1 MITSIIIIVSI
12 ASLLGIG
19 FAKLHKTN
27 VERLKE
33 YNQEVTFDDMD
44 DTFHSIIDGY
54 KDSND
59 GSFNYVYKGCSIP
72 LGRATAFLNF
82 FGKSVYT
89 EEPYLFLCKRSSQ
102 DDEFREYGCL
112 FGRTGIYLSEENTCQ
127 GGKDKYISFFG
138 LTQIFVVGKLIITI
152 NVQPQKIFDSV
163 HVYSVKT
170 IQVANLIR
178 RVGKS
183 ITNNSWGYALYK
195 GKVVEIVDLSSVD
208 DSEILSCQKSMVS
221 QETEDILENAEKR
234 LTGKGFEKGVQATG
248 VQAVMPNFKAFWGDI
263 KNLMNGARGHGY
275 AAEYGNNSG
284 DRIKGAKVEYA
295 AQNLDECGRQVK
307 HGADRIVDGIE
318 IQTKYYKTASETIG
332 AAFQKKQAIYLRS
345 DGSGKMM
352 QIEVPRDQYQEALNA
367 MQKRI
372 DSGQVPNI
380 SPGESARNYVRKGY
394 FTYEQSFNIARAGT
408 IESLTV
414 DIASGAVCCL
424 QAAGISS
431 IIIFAQ
437 AMWSGASRKEA
448 MQDCLHTSMV
458 IMGRGTLIYTLTMQ
472 LSRKEIAN
480 VLTGKVC
487 TVAGIAQG
495 YKAFNNPI
503 FSASENMAA
512 KISSSDLASSKVGQV
527 LGLDRMTGRQLIGTS
542 VTVAV
547 VFGPDVIKTLRGRIS
562 TKQLFKNTTIGAAG
576 MAGAAIGQAAIP
588 IPVVGAMIG
597 GAVGGIG
604 ARKVMNQFIEDDA
617 KKMFRI
623 LKEEFIDQTMLSNL
637 SKEEFDKV
645 TSLTVA
651 SKKTSKLLEDMYRSK
666 DYRNYARDCIMQ
678 PAILRVTK
686 NRNLITQTEYNK
698 ALIEM
703 AEEVMEAKYGNQRN
717 H

>member
-1 MITSIIIIVSI
+1 MNDIMTISIIIVVGI
-12 ASLLGIG
+12 AILSGIG
-19 FAKLHKTN
+19 FAKLHNKN
-27 VERLKE
+27 IERLNA
-33 YNQEVTFDDMD
+33 YNQVVTFDEMD
-44 DTFHSIIDGY
+44 DVLCPITERY
-54 KDSND
+54 KDSNND
-59 GSFNYVYKGCSIP
+59 LFDYVYKGKSIP

-82 FGKSVYT
+82 FGKSIYT
-89 EEPYLFLCKRSSQ
+89 EEPYMFLCKRSSQ

-112 FGRTGIYLSEENTCQ
+112 FGRTGIYLSDENANQ
-127 GGKDKYISFFG
+127 RGKDKYISFFG
-138 LTQIFVVGKLIITI
+138 LSQILVIGKLIITV
-152 NVQPQKIFDSV
+152 NVRPQKMFDSIRI
-163 HVYSVKT
+163 YSAKT
-170 IQVANLIR
+170 TQVANLIR
-178 RVGKS
+178 QMGKS
-183 ITNNSWGYALYK
+183 IINNSWGYALYK
-195 GKVVEIVDLSSVD
+195 GKVVEIIDLPLEDND
-208 DSEILSCQKSMVS
+208 DVAPYQKQTVS
-221 QETEDILENAEKR
+221 QETEDILDKTEKR
-234 LTGKGFEKGVQATG
+234 LEGKGLEKGVEAAG
-248 VQAVMPNFKAFWGDI
+248 VQAVIPNFKAFWGDI

-275 AAEYGNNSG
+275 AAEYGNNAG
-284 DRIKGAKVEYA
+284 DRMKGARVEYA
-295 AQNLDECGRQVK
+295 AQNLDEHGRQVK
-307 HGADRIVDGIE
+307 HGADRIVNGIE

-332 AAFQKKQAIYLRS
+332 AVFQKKQAIYLRS

-352 QIEVPRDQYQEALNA
+352 QIEVPRDQYQDALNA

-372 DSGQVPNI
+372 DSGQVPNV
-380 SPGESARNYVRKGY
+380 SPGESAKDYVRKGY

-408 IESLTV
+408 IESLSV

-437 AMWSGASRKEA
+437 AMWRGASPKEA

-480 VLTGKVC
+480 VFAGKVY
-487 TVAGIAQG
+487 TVDGIAQG

-512 KISSSDLASSKVGQV
+512 KISSSGVASSKAGQA
-527 LGLDRMTGRQLIGTS
+527 LGLDKMTGRRLIGTS

-597 GAVGGIG
+597 GTVGGLG
-604 ARKVMNQFIEDDA
+604 AKKVMDRFIEDDA
-617 KKMFRI
+617 KEMFRI

-645 TSLTVA
+645 TALTVA
-651 SKKTSKLLEDMYRSK
+651 SKKASKLLEDMYHSK
-666 DYRNYARDCIMQ
+666 DYRNYARDHIMQ
-678 PAILRVTK
+678 PAILKVTK
-686 NRNLITQTEYNK
+686 NRNLITQNQYDQ

-703 AEEVMEAKYGNQRN
+703 AEEAVLA
-717 H
+717 

>member
-1 MITSIIIIVSI
+1 MTISIIIVVGI
-12 ASLLGIG
+12 AILSGIG
-19 FAKLHKTN
+19 FAKLHNKN
-27 VERLKE
+27 IERLNA
-33 YNQEVTFDDMD
+33 YNQVVTFDEMD
-44 DTFHSIIDGY
+44 DVLCPITERY
-54 KDSND
+54 KDSNND
-59 GSFNYVYKGCSIP
+59 LFDYVYKGKSIP

-82 FGKSVYT
+82 FGKSIYT
-89 EEPYLFLCKRSSQ
+89 EEPYMFLCKRSSQ

-112 FGRTGIYLSEENTCQ
+112 FGRTGIYLSDENANQ
-127 GGKDKYISFFG
+127 RGKDKYISFFG
-138 LTQIFVVGKLIITI
+138 LSQILVIGKLIITV
-152 NVQPQKIFDSV
+152 NVRPQKMFDSIRI
-163 HVYSVKT
+163 YSAKT
-170 IQVANLIR
+170 TQVANLIR
-178 RVGKS
+178 QMGKS
-183 ITNNSWGYALYK
+183 IINNSWGYALYK
-195 GKVVEIVDLSSVD
+195 GKVVEIIDLPLEDND
-208 DSEILSCQKSMVS
+208 DVAPYQKQTVS
-221 QETEDILENAEKR
+221 QETEDILDKTEKR
-234 LTGKGFEKGVQATG
+234 LEGKGLEKGVEAAG
-248 VQAVMPNFKAFWGDI
+248 VQAVIPNFKAFWGDI

-275 AAEYGNNSG
+275 AAEYGNNAG
-284 DRIKGAKVEYA
+284 DRMKGARVEYA
-295 AQNLDECGRQVK
+295 AQNLDEHGRQVK
-307 HGADRIVDGIE
+307 HGADRIVNGIE

-332 AAFQKKQAIYLRS
+332 AVFQKKQAIYLRS

-352 QIEVPRDQYQEALNA
+352 QIEVPRDQYQDALNA

-372 DSGQVPNI
+372 DSGQVPNV
-380 SPGESARNYVRKGY
+380 SPGESAKDYVRKGY

-408 IESLTV
+408 IESLSV

-437 AMWSGASRKEA
+437 AMWRGASPKEA

-480 VLTGKVC
+480 VFAGKVY
-487 TVAGIAQG
+487 TVDGIAQG

-512 KISSSDLASSKVGQV
+512 KISSSGVASSKAGQA
-527 LGLDRMTGRQLIGTS
+527 LGLDKMTGRRLIGTS

-597 GAVGGIG
+597 GTVGGLG
-604 ARKVMNQFIEDDA
+604 AKKVMDRFIEDDA
-617 KKMFRI
+617 KEMFRI

-645 TSLTVA
+645 TALTVA
-651 SKKTSKLLEDMYRSK
+651 SKKASKLLEDMYHSK
-666 DYRNYARDCIMQ
+666 DYRNYARDHIMQ
-678 PAILRVTK
+678 PAILKVTK
-686 NRNLITQTEYNK
+686 NRTLITQNQYDQ

-703 AEEVMEAKYGNQRN
+703 AEEAVLA
-717 H
+717 

>member
-1 MITSIIIIVSI
+1 MTISIIIVVGI
-12 ASLLGIG
+12 AILSGIG
-19 FAKLHKTN
+19 FAKLHNKN
-27 VERLKE
+27 IERLNA
-33 YNQEVTFDDMD
+33 YNQVVTFDEMD
-44 DTFHSIIDGY
+44 DVLCPITERY
-54 KDSND
+54 KDSNND
-59 GSFNYVYKGCSIP
+59 LFDYVYKGKSIP

-82 FGKSVYT
+82 FGKSIYT
-89 EEPYLFLCKRSSQ
+89 EEPYMFLCKRSSQ

-112 FGRTGIYLSEENTCQ
+112 FGRTGIYLSDENANQ
-127 GGKDKYISFFG
+127 RGKDKYISFFG
-138 LTQIFVVGKLIITI
+138 LSQILVIGKLIITV
-152 NVQPQKIFDSV
+152 NVRPQKMFDSIRI
-163 HVYSVKT
+163 YSAKT
-170 IQVANLIR
+170 TQVANLIR
-178 RVGKS
+178 QMGKS
-183 ITNNSWGYALYK
+183 IINNSWGYALYK
-195 GKVVEIVDLSSVD
+195 GKVVEIIDLPLEDND
-208 DSEILSCQKSMVS
+208 DVAPYQKQTVS
-221 QETEDILENAEKR
+221 QETEDILDKTEKR
-234 LTGKGFEKGVQATG
+234 LEGKGLEKGVEAAG
-248 VQAVMPNFKAFWGDI
+248 VQAVIPNFKAFWGDI

-275 AAEYGNNSG
+275 AAEYGNNAG
-284 DRIKGAKVEYA
+284 DRMKGARVEYA
-295 AQNLDECGRQVK
+295 AQNLDEHGRQVK
-307 HGADRIVDGIE
+307 HGADRIVNGIE

-332 AAFQKKQAIYLRS
+332 AVFQKKQAIYLRS

-352 QIEVPRDQYQEALNA
+352 QIEVPRDQYQDALNA

-372 DSGQVPNI
+372 DSGQVPNV
-380 SPGESARNYVRKGY
+380 SPGESAKDYVRKGY

-408 IESLTV
+408 IESLSV

-437 AMWSGASRKEA
+437 AMWRGASPKEA

-480 VLTGKVC
+480 VFAGKVY
-487 TVAGIAQG
+487 TVDGIAQG

-512 KISSSDLASSKVGQV
+512 KISSSGVASSKAGQA
-527 LGLDRMTGRQLIGTS
+527 LGLDKMTGRRLIGTS

-597 GAVGGIG
+597 GTVGGLG
-604 ARKVMNQFIEDDA
+604 AKKVMDRFIEDDA
-617 KKMFRI
+617 KEMFRI

-645 TSLTVA
+645 TALTVA
-651 SKKTSKLLEDMYRSK
+651 SKKASKLLEDMYHSK
-666 DYRNYARDCIMQ
+666 DYRNYARDHIMQ
-678 PAILRVTK
+678 PAILKVTK
-686 NRNLITQTEYNK
+686 NRNLITQNQYDQ

-703 AEEVMEAKYGNQRN
+703 AEEAVLA
-717 H
+717 

>member
-1 MITSIIIIVSI
+1 MNDIMTISIIIVVGI
-12 ASLLGIG
+12 AILSGIG
-19 FAKLHKTN
+19 FAKLHNKN
-27 VERLKE
+27 IERLNA
-33 YNQEVTFDDMD
+33 YNQVVTFDEMD
-44 DTFHSIIDGY
+44 DVLCPITERY
-54 KDSND
+54 KDSNND
-59 GSFNYVYKGCSIP
+59 LFDYVYKGKSIP

-82 FGKSVYT
+82 FGKSIYT
-89 EEPYLFLCKRSSQ
+89 EEPYMFLCKRSSQ

-112 FGRTGIYLSEENTCQ
+112 FGRTGIYLSDENANQ
-127 GGKDKYISFFG
+127 RGKDKYISFFG
-138 LTQIFVVGKLIITI
+138 LSQILVIGKLIITV
-152 NVQPQKIFDSV
+152 NVRPQKMFDSIRI
-163 HVYSVKT
+163 YSAKT
-170 IQVANLIR
+170 TQVANLIR
-178 RVGKS
+178 QMGKS
-183 ITNNSWGYALYK
+183 IINNSWGYALYK
-195 GKVVEIVDLSSVD
+195 GKVVEIIDLPLEDND
-208 DSEILSCQKSMVS
+208 DVAPYQKQTVS
-221 QETEDILENAEKR
+221 QETEDILDKTEKR
-234 LTGKGFEKGVQATG
+234 LEGKGLEKGVEAAG
-248 VQAVMPNFKAFWGDI
+248 VQAVIPNFKAFWGDI

-275 AAEYGNNSG
+275 AAEYGNNAG
-284 DRIKGAKVEYA
+284 DRMKGARVEYA
-295 AQNLDECGRQVK
+295 AQNLDEHGRQVK
-307 HGADRIVDGIE
+307 HGADRIVNGIE

-332 AAFQKKQAIYLRS
+332 AVFQKKQAIYLRS

-352 QIEVPRDQYQEALNA
+352 QIEVPRDQYQDALNA

-372 DSGQVPNI
+372 DSGQVPNV
-380 SPGESARNYVRKGY
+380 SPGESAKDYVRKGY

-408 IESLTV
+408 IESLSV

-437 AMWSGASRKEA
+437 AMWRGASPKEA

-480 VLTGKVC
+480 VFAGKVY
-487 TVAGIAQG
+487 TVDGIAQV

-512 KISSSDLASSKVGQV
+512 KISSSGVASSKAGQA
-527 LGLDRMTGRQLIGTS
+527 LGLDKMTGRRLIGTS

-597 GAVGGIG
+597 GTVGGLG
-604 ARKVMNQFIEDDA
+604 AKKVMDRFIEDDA
-617 KKMFRI
+617 KEMFRI

-645 TSLTVA
+645 TALTVA
-651 SKKTSKLLEDMYRSK
+651 SKKASKLLEDMYHSK
-666 DYRNYARDCIMQ
+666 DYRNYARDHIMQ
-678 PAILRVTK
+678 PAILKVTK
-686 NRNLITQTEYNK
+686 NRNLITQNQYDQ

-703 AEEVMEAKYGNQRN
+703 AEEAVLA
-717 H
+717 